1 MRLRSI
7 PILRPAAILRLALV
21 SLFLAWLAT
30 ASVGTAMAQA
40 TGAAPATEDAS
51 PANGAAAPTS
61 GRVRPAEPASP
72 AAGEATPQAPA
83 AAAPAGI
90 ASGSDTPAGGET
102 APSPAASD
110 GAATPAGVVD
120 ADPAA
125 GTPAAGAASDDATAG
140 NAADASAA
148 GETPVVFEEP
158 RDEKLPHDLSPLG
171 MFLAA
176 DWVVKS
182 VMIGLALAS
191 LATWT
196 ILLVK
201 GFEVFSAKWRARAG
215 VKRLARA
222 DSLRSALGDE
232 RSAARWGGPVGRL
245 ARSATGELERS
256 AGLSPDGVKERV
268 AIGLSRI
275 EANAARSLN
284 RGTGLL
290 ATVGSIAPFV
300 GLFGTVWGIMNS
312 FIGISEANTTN
323 LAVVA
328 PGIAEALLAT
338 AIGLVAAI
346 PAVVIYNVFAR
357 SIAGYLA
364 ILSDAA
370 ALVMQHLSRDLERG
384 AAAGRSRPLAEAAE

>member
-7 PILRPAAILRLALV
+7 PILRLAPILRPAAILRLALV

-30 ASVGTAMAQA
+30 ASVGTALAQA
-40 TGAAPATEDAS
+40 TGGAPAAGDAS
-51 PANGAAAPTS
+51 QADGAATPTS
-61 GRVRPAEPASP
+61 DRVRPAEPASN
-72 AAGEATPQAPA
+72 AAGEAAPA
-83 AAAPAGI
+83 ASGDAARTAG
-90 ASGSDTPAGGET
+90 A
-102 APSPAASD
+102 
-110 GAATPAGVVD
+110 VD

-125 GTPAAGAASDDATAG
+125 ATAPAGAAADGNVAGGSATSSTTEGSATE
-140 NAADASAA
+140 ADAGTAD
-148 GETPVVFEEP
+148 ETAVVFEEP

-222 DSLRSALGDE
+222 DSLGSALGDE

-245 ARSATGELERS
+245 ARSAAGELERS

-300 GLFGTVWGIMNS
+300 GLFGTVWGIMDS

-346 PAVVIYNVFAR
+346 PSVVIYNVFAR
-357 SIAGYLA
+357 SIAGYRA

>member
-1 MRLRSI
+1 MAWSQETGAAQ
-7 PILRPAAILRLALV
+7 PIAPAAGSQAPEQP
-21 SLFLAWLAT
+21 SATQEGAT
-30 ASVGTAMAQA
+30 ASGEAREPDTDSQPADAADTSGASQPESESSA
-40 TGAAPATEDAS
+40 TGKA
-51 PANGAAAPTS
+51 GAGQP
-61 GRVRPAEPASP
+61 PAED
-72 AAGEATPQAPA
+72 PA
-83 AAAPAGI
+83 AA
-90 ASGSDTPAGGET
+90 E
-102 APSPAASD
+102 
-110 GAATPAGVVD
+110 
-120 ADPAA
+120 
-125 GTPAAGAASDDATAG
+125 
-140 NAADASAA
+140 NASAEA
-148 GETPVVFEEP
+148 VAAVPFVEP

-176 DWVVKS
+176 DWVVKG

-222 DSLRSALGDE
+222 DSLDAAIGDDK
-232 RSAARWGGPVGRL
+232 SAARWRGPVGAL
-245 ARSATGELERS
+245 ARSAAHEWHRSGELS
-256 AGLSPDGVKERV
+256 AEGIKERV
-268 AIGLSRI
+268 AIALARI

-284 RGTGLL
+284 RGTGVL
-290 ATVGSIAPFV
+290 ATIGSIAPFV

-346 PAVVIYNVFAR
+346 PAVVVYNVFAR
-357 SIAGYLA
+357 SIAGYRA
-364 ILSDAA
+364 IVSDGS
-370 ALVMQHLSRDLERG
+370 ALVMQHLSRDIERSEAIG
-384 AAAGRSRPLAEAAE
+384 QRARLAEAAE

>member
-1 MRLRSI
+1 M
-7 PILRPAAILRLALV
+7 V
-21 SLFLAWLAT
+21 SLLLAGLMA
-30 ASVGTAMAQA
+30 ASAGTAMAQA
-40 TGAAPATEDAS
+40 TGAGPATEDAS
-51 PANGAAAPTS
+51 AADGAAPTA

-72 AAGEATPQAPA
+72 STGPA
-83 AAAPAGI
+83 NGAAAP
-90 ASGSDTPAGGET
+90 GSDTPAGGET
-102 APSPAASD
+102 AASPATSD

-120 ADPAA
+120 ADAAA
-125 GTPAAGAASDDATAG
+125 GTAPAGAATDDAAAG
-140 NAADASAA
+140 NAADA
-148 GETPVVFEEP
+148 GTGDETPVLFEEP

-215 VKRLARA
+215 VRRLAKA
-222 DSLRSALGDE
+222 DSLRKALGDE

-245 ARSATGELERS
+245 ARSAAGELERS
-256 AGLSPDGVKERV
+256 AGLSADGVKERV
-268 AIGLSRI
+268 AIGLARI

-290 ATVGSIAPFV
+290 ATIGSIAPFV

-357 SIAGYLA
+357 SIAGYRA
-364 ILSDAA
+364 ILSDAT

-384 AAAGRSRPLAEAAE
+384 AAADRSQPLAQAAE